1 MPQDIERNR
10 GARHDNDAD
19 TDRNDGAVELVTT
32 TASYLVTDV
41 TRRPFKLVVHLSLYG
56 GSQPF
61 AAMPIQHRITG
72 KCTKLQRMSSTDGE
86 AHRLLSS
93 SANKTM
99 TNTFTVNFSN
109 KEGIMG
115 EFTSGFFMGD
125 QATNGRVLIV
135 DDEADVR
142 KVVRMTLQKA
152 GYDVLEA
159 ENGEKAIETI
169 NAGENRLLLDVLVCD
184 IRMPKING
192 VEAIAYFRANYP
204 RVPVIVLTG
213 FPDADMATS
222 MLRQGV
228 VDYLVKP
235 VEGEKLRESV
245 ARAMEQRELAHL

>member
-1 MPQDIERNR
+1 MDNATNGSEGISLALFHGKQGHAEH
-10 GARHDNDAD
+10 RH
-19 TDRNDGAVELVTT
+19 R
-32 TASYLVTDV
+32 S
-41 TRRPFKLVVHLSLYG
+41 P
-56 GSQPF
+56 
-61 AAMPIQHRITG
+61 
-72 KCTKLQRMSSTDGE
+72 
-86 AHRLLSS
+86 
-93 SANKTM
+93 
-99 TNTFTVNFSN
+99 SN
-109 KEGIMG
+109 KEDIMG

-125 QATNGRVLIV
+125 QTTNGRVLVV

-169 NAGENRLLLDVLVCD
+169 NSGENRLLLDILVCD

>member
-1 MPQDIERNR
+1 MRLFRGGAFEPVWWIRTVRPEPAAIESRPKA
-10 GARHDNDAD
+10 GKYEKA
-19 TDRNDGAVELVTT
+19 
-32 TASYLVTDV
+32 
-41 TRRPFKLVVHLSLYG
+41 TRTEAGTSLA
-56 GSQPF
+56 PF
-61 AAMPIQHRITG
+61 AGNRDYAGTLHR
-72 KCTKLQRMSSTDGE
+72 SPF
-86 AHRLLSS
+86 HH
-93 SANKTM
+93 
-99 TNTFTVNFSN
+99 SN
-109 KEGIMG
+109 KEDIMG

-125 QATNGRVLIV
+125 KATNGRVLIV

-169 NAGENRLLLDVLVCD
+169 NAGENRLLLDILICD